1 MPKRKLMP
9 DVVKGQELACV
20 PPSATVRAAVRLM
33 AERHI
38 SAILVTEDG
47 RLKGIFTERDLAAKV
62 VAQSRDVDAT
72 LISAV
77 MTANPDTLPP
87 DATALEALD
96 LMETRRYRH
105 MPVASADGVALGM
118 VSIRD
123 LFPVV
128 RASLEEEIKDRE
140 AFMFGAS
147 YSAGATV

>member
-96 LMETRRYRH
+96 LMESRRYRH

>member
-9 DVVKGQELACV
+9 DVVKDQELACV
-20 PPSATVRAAVRLM
+20 PPTVTVRAAVRLM
-33 AERHI
+33 AERSI
-38 SAILVTEDG
+38 SAIMVTDNG

-62 VAQSRDVDAT
+62 VAQSRDIEAT
-72 LISAV
+72 LISDV

-96 LMETRRYRH
+96 LMESRHYRH
-105 MPVASADGVALGM
+105 LPVASSDGVALGM

-123 LFPVV
+123 LFAVV

>member
-62 VAQSRDVDAT
+62 VAQSQDVDAT

>member
-1 MPKRKLMP
+1 MPKRKLIP
-9 DVVKGQELACV
+9 DVVKNQELACV

-33 AERHI
+33 AERNI
-38 SAILVTEDG
+38 SAIMVTEDG

-62 VAQSRDVDAT
+62 VAQNRDIDAT
-72 LISAV
+72 PISAV
-77 MTANPDTLPP
+77 MTTNPDTLPP

-105 MPVASADGVALGM
+105 LPVASSDGAALGM

-123 LFPVV
+123 LFAVV

-147 YSAGATV
+147 YSAGASA

>member
-9 DVVKGQELACV
+9 DVVKDQELACV
-20 PPSATVRAAVRLM
+20 PPNATVRTAVRLM

-62 VAQSRDVDAT
+62 VAQSQDVDAT
-72 LISAV
+72 FISAV

-96 LMETRRYRH
+96 LMESRRYRH

-147 YSAGATV
+147 YSAGATA

>member
-96 LMETRRYRH
+96 LMESRHYRH
-105 MPVASADGVALGM
+105 MPLASADGVALGM

-147 YSAGATV
+147 YSAGASA

>member
-9 DVVKGQELACV
+9 DVVKDQELACV
-20 PPSATVRAAVRLM
+20 PPNATVRAAVRLM

-38 SAILVTEDG
+38 SAILVTENG
-47 RLKGIFTERDLAAKV
+47 RLRGIFTERDLAAKV
-62 VAQSRDVDAT
+62 VAQSRDVDSTSIAE
-72 LISAV
+72 V
-77 MTANPDTLPP
+77 MTANPDTLTP
-87 DATALEALD
+87 DASALEALD

-105 MPVASADGVALGM
+105 LPVATTEGVALGM

-123 LFPVV
+123 LFAVV

-147 YSAGATV
+147 YSAGATA

>member
-9 DVVKGQELACV
+9 DVVKDQELACV

-33 AERHI
+33 AERSI
-38 SAILVTEDG
+38 SAIMITENG

-96 LMETRRYRH
+96 LMESRRYRH
-105 MPVASADGVALGM
+105 LPVASADGVALGM

-123 LFPVV
+123 LFAVV

-147 YSAGATV
+147 YSAGATA

>member
-72 LISAV
+72 LIAAV

-96 LMETRRYRH
+96 LMESRRYRH

-147 YSAGATV
+147 YSAGASA